1 MKGTGMFQRACYKS
15 GKYLKNHSPTILSII
30 SAIGVIGTAVL
41 AVKATPKAIE
51 RLEQAKKEKG
61 ENLTKFEVAV
71 VAGPVYIPTTLI
83 GVSTIVCVLGANALN
98 KRQQA
103 SLISAYALL
112 EESYKE
118 YRNAAKKV
126 YGDDADEKI
135 IAEMANNT
143 YISCDGWHLYDPDHD
158 KDSDR
163 VLFYDFY
170 SQRFFNAPMGQVINA
185 EYHINRNLQLRGDV
199 TVNEFYDFLGL
210 EQIPGGDNIGWILD
224 DLMAGGLMWL
234 DFDNRFTTM
243 EGGMECHIISPA
255 WTPELM
261 YPDE

>member
-1 MKGTGMFQRACYKS
+1 MKGTSMFQRACYKS

-30 SAIGVIGTAVL
+30 GVIGVIGTTVL
-41 AVKATPKAIE
+41 AVKATPKAIK
-51 RLEQAKKEKG
+51 RLEQAENEKG
-61 ENLTKFEVAV
+61 ENLTKFEAV
-71 VAGPVYIPTTLI
+71 IAAGPMYIPTILI
-83 GVSTIVCVLGANALN
+83 GVSTIVCILGANALN

-112 EESYKE
+112 EGSYKE

-126 YGDDADEKI
+126 YGVDADEKI
-135 IAEMANNT
+135 IGDMANNT
-143 YISCDGWHLYDPDHD
+143 YVSCDGLHLYDPEND

-185 EYHINRNLQLRGDV
+185 EYHINRNLQLRGNA
-199 TVNEFYDFLGL
+199 TVNEFYEFLGL
-210 EQIPGGDNIGWILD
+210 NHVPGGDDIGWALD
-224 DLMAGGLMWL
+224 DLMESGIMWL

-243 EGGMECHIISPA
+243 EDGVECHIVSPM
-255 WTPELM
+255 WTPEIL
-261 YPDE
+261 YPDD

>member
-1 MKGTGMFQRACYKS
+1 MKGTGTCQRALYKS
-15 GKYLKNHSPTILSII
+15 GKYLKNHSPTILSFIG
-30 SAIGVIGTAVL
+30 AIGVVGTAIM

-61 ENLTKFEVAV
+61 ENLTKLETVFI
-71 VAGPVYIPTTLI
+71 AGPIYIPSTLI
-83 GVSTIVCVLGANALN
+83 GVSTIVCILGANVLN

-103 SLISAYALL
+103 SLVSAYALL

-126 YGDDADEKI
+126 YGDEADAMI
-135 IAEMANNT
+135 VAEMANNT
-143 YISCDGWHLYDPDHD
+143 YISCDGWHLYDPECD

-163 VLFYDFY
+163 ILFYDFY

-199 TVNEFYDFLGL
+199 TVNEFYEFLGL

-243 EGGMECHIISPA
+243 EGGVECHIISPV

-261 YPDE
+261 YPDD